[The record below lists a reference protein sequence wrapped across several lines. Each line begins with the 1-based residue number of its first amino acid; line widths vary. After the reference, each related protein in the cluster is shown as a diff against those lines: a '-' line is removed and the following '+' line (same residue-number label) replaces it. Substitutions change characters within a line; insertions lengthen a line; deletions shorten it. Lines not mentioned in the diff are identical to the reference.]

1 MSSNP
6 GLTSNSSNS
15 RQLSVPVEPPLP
27 RKLYSSIHQTGITDP
42 AWPVDVPDGVTDE
55 EYERYRGAIDR
66 QGFVT
71 IMTADLKAS
80 SKAELEELLRKLT
93 DFTYFEMHR
102 KPSER
107 RMRPLD
113 PQRLPKSYRLTIT
126 VGFGAS
132 LFLTEQGDDRF
143 GIHHLKPSSLKRM
156 PSFPG
161 DAPDFSPA
169 QTASDLVFVVASDH
183 PYVNIHVARRLT
195 KHIDPRITVKHLEQA
210 FSRPDLL
217 EFLGFEDG
225 TDNIRNWPQADM
237 DRLVYVTD
245 KEDEPEWC
253 VGGSYLVYRKIRER
267 LPVWENLDAHKNE
280 MIKKQE
286 AIIGREKESGLPLSH
301 HRDPANP
308 RTPVYPDPTDA
319 SDGPLSAHIRKVQP
333 RRPYPDIFGVDDLDR
348 RFLRRPYSNYIDGVD
363 EDGEIRTGLNFI
375 AFMRSI
381 REQFEY
387 VATMWQMNPDFPVK
401 GTGIDAL
408 YAHNILSTIY
418 GGYYFCP
425 PAPRDKDDF
434 IGSGLFQ

>member
-1 MSSNP
+1 MSTNI

-15 RQLSVPVEPPLP
+15 RQLSAPVEPPMP
-27 RKLYSSIHQTGITDP
+27 RPLYSSLHQTGITDP
-42 AWPVDVPDGVTDE
+42 AWPIDVPDGVTED

-71 IMTADLKAS
+71 IMTADLSAAS
-80 SKAELEELLRKLT
+80 KSELEQLLRKIT
-93 DFTYFEMHR
+93 NFAYFEMGR

-126 VGFGAS
+126 IGFGS
-132 LFLTEQGDDRF
+132 NLFLTEKGDDRF
-143 GIHHLKPSSLKRM
+143 GIRHLKPSSLKRM
-156 PSFPG
+156 LSLPG
-161 DAPDFSPA
+161 DAPGFSPA
-169 QTASDLVFVVASDH
+169 DTASDLIFMVASDH
-183 PYVNIHVARRLT
+183 PYVNIHVARKVT

-225 TDNIRNWPQADM
+225 TDNIRNWPRNDM
-237 DRLVYVTD
+237 DRLVYVT
-245 KEDEPEWC
+245 ELENEPQWC
-253 VGGSYLVYRKIRER
+253 VGGSYLVYRKIQEHQ
-267 LPVWENLDAHKNE
+267 PVWENLSQHREE

-286 AIIGREKESGLPLSH
+286 AIIGRDKATGLPLS
-301 HRDPANP
+301 RQKDPP
-308 RTPVYPDPTDA
+308 EGRTPVFPDPTDP

-333 RRPYPDIFGVDDLDR
+333 RRPEPDIFGVDDLDR

-363 EDGEIRTGLNFI
+363 EDGEIRSGLNFI
-375 AFMRSI
+375 AFMRNI

-387 VATMWQMNPDFPVK
+387 VSTMWQMNPDFPVK

-408 YAHNILSTIY
+408 YAHKILSTIY

-425 PAPRDKDDF
+425 PAPRDKHDF
-434 IGSGLFQ
+434 IGSALFE

>member
-1 MSSNP
+1 MSSNV

-15 RQLSVPVEPPLP
+15 RQLSVPVEPPMP
-27 RKLYSSIHQTGITDP
+27 RQLYTSIHQTGITDP
-42 AWPVDVPDGVTDE
+42 AWPVDVPDGVTEE

-71 IMTADLKAS
+71 ILTADVKAS
-80 SKAELEELLRKLT
+80 SNAELKEVLRKLT
-93 DFTYFEMHR
+93 DFIYFEMKR

-113 PQRLPKSYRLTIT
+113 PQRLPKSYRLTVT
-126 VGFGAS
+126 MGFGAS
-132 LFLTEQGDDRF
+132 LFLTRQGDDRF
-143 GIHHLKPSSLKRM
+143 GIHHLKPSSLKLM
-156 PSFPG
+156 PALPG

-169 QTASDLVFVVASDH
+169 NTASDLVFVVASDH

-195 KHIDPRITVKHLEQA
+195 KHIDARITVKHLEQA

-225 TDNIRNWPQADM
+225 TDNIRNWPQNDM
-237 DRLVYVTD
+237 DRLAYVTEQ
-245 KEDEPEWC
+245 EDEPEWC

-267 LPVWENLDAHKNE
+267 LPVWESLAQHKEE
-280 MIKKQE
+280 MIKRQE
-286 AIIGREKESGLPLSH
+286 AIIGRDKETGMPLSRH
-301 HRDPANP
+301 TDPRDP
-308 RTPVYPDPTDA
+308 RTPVYPDPTDPA
-319 SDGPLSAHIRKVQP
+319 DGPLSAHIRKVQP

-363 EDGEIRTGLNFI
+363 EDGEIRSGLNFI

-425 PAPRDKDDF
+425 PAPLDEQDF
-434 IGSGLFQ
+434 IGSALCR

>member
-1 MSSNP
+1 VSSKIS
-6 GLTSNSSNS
+6 LTSNSSDS
-15 RQLSVPVEPPLP
+15 RRLSVPIEAPLP
-27 RKLYSSIHQTGITDP
+27 RKFYSSTHQNGITDP
-42 AWPVDVPDGVTDE
+42 AWPVEVPKGVTEE

-71 IMTADLKAS
+71 IMTADVKAA
-80 SKAELEELLRKLT
+80 SKEDLEEILRKLT
-93 DFTYFEMHR
+93 DFVYFEMGR

-113 PQRLPKSYRLTIT
+113 PRRLPKSYRLTIT

-132 LFLTEQGDDRF
+132 LFLTAEGDDRF
-143 GIHHLKPSSLKRM
+143 GIRHLKPSALKQMISL
-156 PSFPG
+156 PG
-161 DAPDFSPA
+161 DAPGFSPVR
-169 QTASDLVFVVASDH
+169 TASDLIFVVASDH

-195 KHIDPRITVKHLEQA
+195 KHVDPRITVKHLEQA

-225 TDNIRNWPQADM
+225 TDNIRNWPDPDM
-237 DRLVYVTD
+237 DRLVYVT
-245 KEDEPEWC
+245 ERENEPEWC
-253 VGGSYLVYRKIRER
+253 VGGSYLVYRKIREH
-267 LPVWENLDAHKNE
+267 LPVWETLAHHKEE

-286 AIIGREKESGLPLSH
+286 GIIGRHKATGLPLS
-301 HRDPANP
+301 RKKGPPDNL
-308 RTPVYPDPTDA
+308 TPVFPDPTDPK
-319 SDGPLSAHIRKVQP
+319 DGPLNAHIRKVQP

-348 RFLRRPYSNYIDGVD
+348 RFLRRPYSNYVDGVD
-363 EDGEIRTGLNFI
+363 ENGDIRSGLNFI
-375 AFMRSI
+375 AFMRDI

-408 YAHNILSTIY
+408 YAHQILSTVY

-425 PAPRDKDDF
+425 PAPRSKRDF
-434 IGSGLFQ
+434 IGSALCR

>member
-27 RKLYSSIHQTGITDP
+27 HKLYSSRHQTGITDP
-42 AWPVDVPDGVTDE
+42 AWSVDVPAGVTDE

-71 IMTADLKAS
+71 IMTADLKATAKS
-80 SKAELEELLRKLT
+80 ELEELLRKLT
-93 DFTYFEMHR
+93 DFIYFEMHR

-113 PQRLPKSYRLTIT
+113 PQRLPKSYRLTVT
-126 VGFGAS
+126 MGFGAS

-169 QTASDLVFVVASDH
+169 KTASDLVFVVASDH

-225 TDNIRNWPQADM
+225 TDNIRNWPQNDM

-267 LPVWENLDAHKNE
+267 LPVWENLAHHKNE
-280 MIKKQE
+280 MIQKQE
-286 AIIGREKESGLPLSH
+286 ALIGREKESGLPLSH
-301 HRDPANP
+301 HRDPNDP

-425 PAPRDKDDF
+425 PAPLDKNDF
-434 IGSGLFQ
+434 IGSALFQ

>member
-1 MSSNP
+1 VTSKIS
-6 GLTSNSSNS
+6 LTSNSSNS
-15 RQLSVPVEPPLP
+15 RQLSVPLEAPLP
-27 RKLYSSIHQTGITDP
+27 LKLYSSIHQTGITDP
-42 AWPVDVPDGVTDE
+42 AWPVEVPDGVTAD

-71 IMTADLKAS
+71 IMTADLKAN
-80 SKAELEELLRKLT
+80 SKAELKELLRKLT
-93 DFTYFEMHR
+93 DFAYFEMSR

-126 VGFGAS
+126 IGFGSS
-132 LFLTEQGDDRF
+132 LFLTEKGDDRF
-143 GIHHLKPSSLKRM
+143 DIHHLKPSSLKRM
-156 PSFPG
+156 ISLPG
-161 DAPDFSPA
+161 DAPNFSPA
-169 QTASDLVFVVASDH
+169 DTASDLIFVIASDH

-195 KHIDPRITVKHLEQA
+195 KHVDPRINVKHLEQA

-225 TDNIRNWPQADM
+225 TDNIRNWPQDDM
-237 DRLVYVTD
+237 DRLAYIT
-245 KEDEPEWC
+245 ERENEPEWC
-253 VGGSYLVYRKIRER
+253 IGGSYLVYRKIRED
-267 LPVWENLDAHKNE
+267 LTVWENLSHHRDE

-286 AIIGREKESGLPLSH
+286 AIIGRHKDSGLPLS
-301 HRDPANP
+301 RKKGPPDDRTPIFSDPA
-308 RTPVYPDPTDA
+308 DPK
-319 SDGPLSAHIRKVQP
+319 DGPLSAHIRKVQP

-363 EDGEIRTGLNFI
+363 ENGEIRTGLNFI
-375 AFMRSI
+375 AFMRNI

-408 YAHNILSTIY
+408 YAHHILSTIY

-425 PAPRDKDDF
+425 PAPRNKHDF
-434 IGSGLFQ
+434 IGSVLCQ

>member
-1 MSSNP
+1 MSSNI

-15 RQLSVPVEPPLP
+15 RQLSVPIEPPLP
-27 RKLYSSIHQTGITDP
+27 RQLYSSIHQTGITDP
-42 AWPVDVPDGVTDE
+42 AWPVDVPDGVTAE

-71 IMTADLKAS
+71 IMTADLSAS
-80 SKAELEELLRKLT
+80 SNDELGDLLRKLT
-93 DFTYFEMHR
+93 KFAYYEMAR

-126 VGFGAS
+126 IGFGAS

-161 DAPDFSPA
+161 DAPAFSPA
-169 QTASDLVFVVASDH
+169 ASASDLIFVVASDH
-183 PYVNIHVARRLT
+183 PYVNTHVARRLT
-195 KHIDPRITVKHLEQA
+195 KHVDARITVKHLEQA
-210 FSRPDLL
+210 FSRPDLT

-225 TDNIRNWPQADM
+225 TDNIRNWPQNDM
-237 DRLVYVTD
+237 DRLVYISD
-245 KEDEPEWC
+245 KENEPEWC
-253 VGGSYLVYRKIRER
+253 GGGAYVVYRKIQEH
-267 LPVWENLDAHKNE
+267 LPTWEKLSDHPKE
-280 MIKKQE
+280 LVEKQE
-286 AIIGREKESGLPLSH
+286 GIIGRHKESGMPLSH
-301 HRDPANP
+301 HCDPNDP
-308 RTPVYPDPTDA
+308 RTPVFPDPADPA
-319 SDGPLSAHIRKVQP
+319 DGPLSAHIRKVQP
-333 RRPYPDIFGVDDLDR
+333 RRPYTDIFGVDDLDR

-363 EDGEIRTGLNFI
+363 TDGEIRSGLNFI
-375 AFMRSI
+375 AFMRNI

-387 VATMWQMNPDFPVK
+387 VTTMWQMNPDFPVK

-408 YAHNILSTIY
+408 YAHQILSTIY

-425 PAPRDKDDF
+425 PAPLSEKDF
-434 IGSGLFQ
+434 IGSALCR

>member
-1 MSSNP
+1 MSSKIS
-6 GLTSNSSNS
+6 LTSNSSNS
-15 RQLSVPVEPPLP
+15 RRLSVSIEAPLP
-27 RKLYSSIHQTGITDP
+27 RKLYSSIHQNGITDP
-42 AWPVDVPDGVTDE
+42 AWSIDVPEGVTEE

-71 IMTADLKAS
+71 IMTADLKAT
-80 SKAELEELLRKLT
+80 SKEELEELLRKLT
-93 DFTYFEMHR
+93 DFVYFEMAR

-113 PQRLPKSYRLTIT
+113 PRRLPKSYRLTIT
-126 VGFGAS
+126 MGFGAS
-132 LFLTEQGDDRF
+132 LFLTEEGDDRF
-143 GIHHLKPSSLKRM
+143 DIRHLKPSALKQMISL
-156 PSFPG
+156 PG
-161 DAPDFSPA
+161 DAPGFSPA
-169 QTASDLVFVVASDH
+169 DSASDLIFVVASDH
-183 PYVNIHVARRLT
+183 PYVNIHIARRLT
-195 KHIDPRITVKHLEQA
+195 KHIDARITVKHLEQA

-225 TDNIRNWPQADM
+225 TDNIRNWPQDDM
-237 DRLVYVTD
+237 DRLVYVT
-245 KEDEPEWC
+245 ERENEPDWC
-253 VGGSYLVYRKIRER
+253 VGGSYLVYRKIREH
-267 LPVWENLDAHKNE
+267 LPVWENLAHHKEE

-286 AIIGREKESGLPLSH
+286 GIIGRHKDTGQPLS
-301 HRDPANP
+301 RKKGPPDKLTPIFPDPA
-308 RTPVYPDPTDA
+308 DPK
-319 SDGPLSAHIRKVQP
+319 DGPLNAHIRKVQP

-363 EDGEIRTGLNFI
+363 ENGEIRSGLNFI
-375 AFMRSI
+375 AFMRNI

-425 PAPRDKDDF
+425 PAPRNRNDF
-434 IGSGLFQ
+434 IGSALCR